1 MTSANKRFTQ
11 KTIAVVVIV
20 TLLYGAG
27 VAPIAMLFVSG
38 VIFLVMS
45 ISRRVQTREVE
56 RIFDFYLAAEAI
68 LREEERRWY
77 GFEVAEVIENGELV
91 LETIPDP
98 PPLHLFTLGA
108 LYNSIGNAAAAARY
122 LTGVVDDEYSDERH
136 QDRPSPQLRR
146 YVNLLRRI
154 ESEPSLAPQTLGAI
168 RSLERMRRRQAAP
181 MLAANRRA
189 LNTEAEGAVDET
201 KKSAAVVVDTPIQV
215 NTGSRPPIHELL
227 HDIYSDEE
235 PAN

>member
-108 LYNSIGNAAAAARY
+108 LYNSIGN
-122 LTGVVDDEYSDERH
+122 
-136 QDRPSPQLRR
+136 
-146 YVNLLRRI
+146 
-154 ESEPSLAPQTLGAI
+154 
-168 RSLERMRRRQAAP
+168 
-181 MLAANRRA
+181 
-189 LNTEAEGAVDET
+189 
-201 KKSAAVVVDTPIQV
+201 
-215 NTGSRPPIHELL
+215 
-227 HDIYSDEE
+227 
-235 PAN
+235 

>member
-11 KTIAVVVIV
+11 NTIAVVVIV

-56 RIFDFYLAAEAI
+56 RIFDFYFTAEAI

-77 GFEVAEVIENGELV
+77 GFEVAEVIENGESV
-91 LETIPDP
+91 LDTIPDP

-108 LYNSIGNAAAAARY
+108 LYNSIGNAGATTRY
-122 LTGVVDDEYSDERH
+122 LSRVVDDEHSDERH
-136 QDRPSPQLRR
+136 QNRPSPQLRR
-146 YVNLLRRI
+146 YVTLLRRI
-154 ESEPSLAPQTLGAI
+154 EADPSLAPQTLAAI
-168 RSLERMRRRQAAP
+168 RSLERMRRRQSAS
-181 MLAANRRA
+181 MLATNRRV
-189 LNTEAEGAVDET
+189 LNTEAEGTVEE
-201 KKSAAVVVDTPIQV
+201 SAHSATSVADTLQV
-215 NTGSRPPIHELL
+215 NTGLRPPIHELL

>member
-38 VIFLVMS
+38 VIFIVMS

-56 RIFDFYLAAEAI
+56 RIFDFYYAAEAI

-98 PPLHLFTLGA
+98 PPLHLFTLAA
-108 LYNSIGNAAAAARY
+108 LYNLIGNAAATSRY
-122 LTGVVDDEYSDERH
+122 LSRVVDDEYSDERH
-136 QDRPSPQLRR
+136 QDRPSPELRR
-146 YVNLLRRI
+146 YVALLRKI
-154 ESEPSLAPQTLGAI
+154 EAEPSLAPQTLGAI

-181 MLAANRRA
+181 MLAASRRA
-189 LNTEAEGAVDET
+189 LNSEIQGTVAESTRSAI
-201 KKSAAVVVDTPIQV
+201 AAVQV

-235 PAN
+235 SSN